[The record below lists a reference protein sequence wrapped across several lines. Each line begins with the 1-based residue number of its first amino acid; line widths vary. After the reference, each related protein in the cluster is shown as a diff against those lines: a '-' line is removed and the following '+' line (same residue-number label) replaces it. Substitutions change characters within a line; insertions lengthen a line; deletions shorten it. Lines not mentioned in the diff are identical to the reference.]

1 MYNPEIAF
9 ESAALGKA
17 LLTGAVMGIYYDV
30 FRIIRRIIR
39 CSYANILAQDLFF
52 WVTSAIFVFFVT
64 IKINGGIVRLIFV
77 AAVLGGWMFYM
88 FTVGTLVMSLVDGLV
103 RIARGIIIGLH
114 NKFISPA
121 IKGVQN
127 RYFKQKKEK
136 SVEFDNNFKNIA

>member
-17 LLTGAVMGIYYDV
+17 LLTGAVMGVYYDV

-52 WVTSAIFVFFVT
+52 WVTSAVFVFFVT
-64 IKINGGIVRLIFV
+64 IKINGGVVRYIFI
-77 AAVLGGWMFYM
+77 AAVLGGWIFYM
-88 FTVGTLVMSLVDGLV
+88 MTIGALVMSLVDVLV
-103 RIARGIIIGLH
+103 RFARKIFAGLH
-114 NKFISPA
+114 NKCISP
-121 IKGVQN
+121 VVERLRS
-127 RYFKQKKEK
+127 RYFKQKIEK